1 MSSYHELEVTV
12 NIQDIEEVYYNDDF
26 RLDLEETLE
35 LMKETPID
43 LLDENIVFYG
53 KNFKVILEDSDS
65 EYSDY
70 EQKPEFIKISLK
82 RPFSSKI
89 YKPFTVNRT
98 ELKYSK
104 EYRKNIPFMEEW
116 IKEKSN

>member
-1 MSSYHELEVTV
+1 MSSYHELKTTV

-43 LLDENIVFYG
+43 SFDENIVFYG
-53 KNFKVILEDSDS
+53 KDFKVILKDSDS

-70 EQKPEFIKISLK
+70 E
-82 RPFSSKI
+82 
-89 YKPFTVNRT
+89 
-98 ELKYSK
+98 
-104 EYRKNIPFMEEW
+104 
-116 IKEKSN
+116 